1 MQQFSLRRL
10 LLRAKAPR
18 DRRNHPRKRPRYGTS
33 ILIVDDS
40 KTILF
45 ALKKMLEQNGYHV
58 HGASHGQDAIEQA
71 AQHRPALILM
81 DVIMPVMNGFRACR
95 ILSNNEETRDI
106 PIIMMSGDEQAM
118 QQFWVNKIG
127 AVDFLNKPF
136 NRADVFQKLEQYLP
150 HAMVA

>member
-1 MQQFSLRRL
+1 MQHFSLRRL

-18 DRRNHPRKRPRYGTS
+18 DRRNHARKRPRYGTC

-40 KTILF
+40 KTITF

-58 HGASHGQDAIEQA
+58 RVASDGQDAVEQA
-71 AQHRPALILM
+71 GQHHPALILM

-95 ILSNNEETRDI
+95 TLSNKEETRDI

-136 NRADVFQKLEQYLP
+136 DRAAVFHKLEQHLP
-150 HAMVA
+150 QAMVA